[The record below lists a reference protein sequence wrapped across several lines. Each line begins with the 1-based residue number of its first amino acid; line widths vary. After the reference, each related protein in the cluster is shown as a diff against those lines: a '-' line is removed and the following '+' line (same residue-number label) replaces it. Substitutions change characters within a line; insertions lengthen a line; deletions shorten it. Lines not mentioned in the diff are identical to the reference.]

1 MILRLLA
8 HLLAVAV
15 AFAVASWLVPGF
27 DVEGGVL
34 ALLWLAL
41 LFGLVD
47 TLIGPLLR
55 LVSLPLTAMT
65 LGLFTLVVNGVLI
78 AIVAGLSDHLQVGRF
93 GWTIVAALLIT
104 VVSGLLGYT
113 IDRPLARRAGAR

>member
-1 MILRLLA
+1 MFLRLLA

-27 DVEGGVL
+27 DVEGGFL
-34 ALLWLAL
+34 ALLWIAI
-41 LFGLVD
+41 LFGLVNA
-47 TLIGPLLR
+47 LIGPLLR

-65 LGLFTLVVNGVLI
+65 LGLFTLVINGVLV

-93 GWTIVAALLIT
+93 WWTIVAALVISL
-104 VVSGLLGYT
+104 VSGLLGFT
-113 IDRPLARRAGAR
+113 IGRPLARRADAR